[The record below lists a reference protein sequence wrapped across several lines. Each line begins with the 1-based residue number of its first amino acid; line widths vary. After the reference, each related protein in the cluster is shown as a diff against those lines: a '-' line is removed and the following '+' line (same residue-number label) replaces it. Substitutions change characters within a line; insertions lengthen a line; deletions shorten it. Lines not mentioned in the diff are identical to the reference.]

1 MKYEDIW
8 KPLVCRYG
16 EKEAKAITRYL
27 LEVGYGLSM
36 TDILCGA
43 TEQLPP
49 DEMGE
54 NLRRLLKGE
63 PVQYV
68 VGKAEFGGRTFKVTP
83 DVLIPRPE
91 TYELCQWIEGI
102 EERLREGRRVGDGM
116 SGMGERSSGMRE
128 ERREERD
135 FSVLDIGT
143 GSGCIAITLAL
154 DIPNAQV
161 EAWDIS
167 EKAINIARQNAKSL
181 NAQVCF
187 RLVDALNVSP
197 KDSSLFTLHSSL
209 NVIISNPPYI
219 CKKEAASMEQHVLD
233 HEPHQALF
241 VPDEDPLVFYKAIG
255 QYACHALANH
265 GCLFF
270 EINPLYATEITKM
283 LDEMGFFEIE
293 TRKDQ
298 FGKVRFVRARKEL

>member
-8 KPLVCRYG
+8 KPLVSRYG
-16 EKEAKAITRYL
+16 DKEAKAITRYL

-54 NLRRLLKGE
+54 NLRRLIKGE

-91 TYELCQWIEGI
+91 TYELCQWVV
-102 EERLREGRRVGDGM
+102 EEK
-116 SGMGERSSGMRE
+116 RE

-154 DIPNAQV
+154 DIPDAQV

-167 EKAINIARQNAKSL
+167 EGALSIARQNVEDLHAHVDFK
-181 NAQVCF
+181 QV
-187 RLVDALNVSP
+187 NVL
-197 KDSSLFTLHSSL
+197 SSLPKQGGPEWVF
-209 NVIISNPPYI
+209 IISNPPYI

-255 QYACHALANH
+255 QYAYHALANH

-283 LDEMGFFEIE
+283 LDKMGFFEIE

>member
-16 EKEAKAITRYL
+16 DKEAKAITRYL

-91 TYELCQWIEGI
+91 TYELCQWVV
-102 EERLREGRRVGDGM
+102 EEK
-116 SGMGERSSGMRE
+116 RE

-167 EKAINIARQNAKSL
+167 EGALSIARQNVEDLHAHVDFK
-181 NAQVCF
+181 QV
-187 RLVDALNVSP
+187 NVL
-197 KDSSLFTLHSSL
+197 SSLPKQGGPEWVFI
-209 NVIISNPPYI
+209 VSNPPYI

-298 FGKVRFVRARKEL
+298 FGKVRFVRARK

>member
-91 TYELCQWIEGI
+91 TYELCQWVV
-102 EERLREGRRVGDGM
+102 EEK
-116 SGMGERSSGMRE
+116 RE

-154 DIPNAQV
+154 DIPHAQV

-167 EKAINIARQNAKSL
+167 EGALSIARQNVKDLHAHVDFK
-181 NAQVCF
+181 QV
-187 RLVDALNVSP
+187 NVL
-197 KDSSLFTLHSSL
+197 SSLPKQGGPEWVF
-209 NVIISNPPYI
+209 IISNPPYI

-265 GCLFF
+265 GYLFF

>member
-8 KPLVCRYG
+8 KPLVSRYG
-16 EKEAKAITRYL
+16 DKEAKAITRYL

-43 TEQLPP
+43 AEQLPP

-91 TYELCQWIEGI
+91 TYELCQWVV
-102 EERLREGRRVGDGM
+102 EEK
-116 SGMGERSSGMRE
+116 RE

-154 DIPNAQV
+154 DIPDAQV

-167 EKAINIARQNAKSL
+167 EGALSIARQNVEDLHAHVDFK
-181 NAQVCF
+181 QV
-187 RLVDALNVSP
+187 NVL
-197 KDSSLFTLHSSL
+197 SSLPKQGGPEWVF
-209 NVIISNPPYI
+209 IISNPPYI

-255 QYACHALANH
+255 QYACYALANH

-283 LDEMGFFEIE
+283 LDKMGFFEIE

>member
-8 KPLVCRYG
+8 KPLVSRYG
-16 EKEAKAITRYL
+16 DKEAKAITRYL

-54 NLRRLLKGE
+54 NLRRLIKGE

-91 TYELCQWIEGI
+91 TYELCQWVV
-102 EERLREGRRVGDGM
+102 EEK
-116 SGMGERSSGMRE
+116 RE

-167 EKAINIARQNAKSL
+167 EGAINIARQNAKSL

-209 NVIISNPPYI
+209 NVIVSNPPYI

>member
-91 TYELCQWIEGI
+91 TYELCQWVV
-102 EERLREGRRVGDGM
+102 EEK
-116 SGMGERSSGMRE
+116 RE

-154 DIPNAQV
+154 DIPDAQV

-167 EKAINIARQNAKSL
+167 EGALSIARQNVKDLHAHVDFKQVNVLGSL
-181 NAQVCF
+181 
-187 RLVDALNVSP
+187 P
-197 KDSSLFTLHSSL
+197 KQGGPEWVF
-209 NVIISNPPYI
+209 IISNPPYI

-265 GCLFF
+265 GYLFF

>member
-8 KPLVCRYG
+8 KPLVSRYG
-16 EKEAKAITRYL
+16 DKEAKAITRYL

-43 TEQLPP
+43 AEQLPP

-91 TYELCQWIEGI
+91 TYELCQWVV
-102 EERLREGRRVGDGM
+102 EEK
-116 SGMGERSSGMRE
+116 RE

-154 DIPNAQV
+154 DIPDAQV

-167 EKAINIARQNAKSL
+167 EGALSIARQNVEDLHAHVDFK
-181 NAQVCF
+181 QV
-187 RLVDALNVSP
+187 NVL
-197 KDSSLFTLHSSL
+197 SSLPKQGGPEWVF
-209 NVIISNPPYI
+209 IISNPPYI

-255 QYACHALANH
+255 QYAYHALANH
-265 GCLFF
+265 GYLFF

>member
-16 EKEAKAITRYL
+16 DKEAKAITRYL

-43 TEQLPP
+43 AEQLPP

-91 TYELCQWIEGI
+91 TYELCQWIEEI
-102 EERLREGRRVGDGM
+102 EER
-116 SGMGERSSGMRE
+116 GERKE
-128 ERREERD
+128 ERGYPI
-135 FSVLDIGT
+135 LDIGT

-167 EKAINIARQNAKSL
+167 EGALSIARQNVKDLHAHVDFK
-181 NAQVCF
+181 QV
-187 RLVDALNVSP
+187 NVL
-197 KDSSLFTLHSSL
+197 SSLPKQGGPEWVF
-209 NVIISNPPYI
+209 IISNPPYI

-233 HEPHQALF
+233 HEPHPSGSL
-241 VPDEDPLVFYKAIG
+241 
-255 QYACHALANH
+255 CS
-265 GCLFF
+265 
-270 EINPLYATEITKM
+270 
-283 LDEMGFFEIE
+283 
-293 TRKDQ
+293 R
-298 FGKVRFVRARKEL
+298 

>member
-8 KPLVCRYG
+8 KPLVSRYG
-16 EKEAKAITRYL
+16 DKEAKAITRYL

-43 TEQLPP
+43 AEQLPP

-91 TYELCQWIEGI
+91 TYELCQWVV
-102 EERLREGRRVGDGM
+102 EEK
-116 SGMGERSSGMRE
+116 RE

-154 DIPNAQV
+154 DIPDAQV

-167 EKAINIARQNAKSL
+167 EGALSIARQNVEDLHAHVDFK
-181 NAQVCF
+181 QV
-187 RLVDALNVSP
+187 NVL
-197 KDSSLFTLHSSL
+197 SSLPKQGGPEWVF
-209 NVIISNPPYI
+209 IISNPPYI

-255 QYACHALANH
+255 QYACYALANH

>member
-16 EKEAKAITRYL
+16 DKEAKAITRYL

-54 NLRRLLKGE
+54 NLRRLIKGE

-91 TYELCQWIEGI
+91 TYELCQWVV
-102 EERLREGRRVGDGM
+102 EEK
-116 SGMGERSSGMRE
+116 RE

-154 DIPNAQV
+154 DIPDAQV

-167 EKAINIARQNAKSL
+167 EGALSIARQNVKDLHAHVDFK
-181 NAQVCF
+181 QV
-187 RLVDALNVSP
+187 NVL
-197 KDSSLFTLHSSL
+197 SSLPKQGGPEWVF
-209 NVIISNPPYI
+209 IISNPPYI

-265 GCLFF
+265 GYLFF

-283 LDEMGFFEIE
+283 LDVMGFFEIE